1 MSRCMNNVT
10 IPAHVDPER
19 LGALLTEVGWQQV
32 GGRRGL
38 YKRFLPPGGSSSG
51 LGKSSLVIPLDN
63 SAPEFSE
70 LLRAALLQISQD
82 RELWAR
88 SIYPRLAVE
97 ASDEFRF
104 RKESS
109 APSGLIEWRS
119 GEALIE
125 SARKT
130 LIAGA
135 KSYVS
140 PGRHFVNRN
149 GRFAGRYLDQVLMGQ
164 TAPGSYIV
172 TAYAPPN
179 GYVSLASGREGGA
192 AIIPEV
198 GAAPVRAVN
207 QAVVRALEAT
217 VEALEHYRTSSSL
230 SGFED
235 GVSRGVSYEMTN
247 AVLGMASH
255 ADAADISI
263 EWDSSAP
270 APSLPSHF
278 EFTSDDVEPLSRAA
292 VQLSEDQGTQ
302 VVTMVGRVHL
312 LTKKNVGSPGVFG
325 IESLLPGSPRKV
337 RVRLR
342 DEEDYHEAIRAH
354 EEELALQVSGTLEK
368 EGNLSWL
375 YHATVIQ
382 TMGSIADYGARPT
395 PKGIDVPDGQLDLF
409 ERGGNSSN

>member
-1 MSRCMNNVT
+1 MSNVT
-10 IPAHVDPER
+10 IPAHVDPDR
-19 LGALLTEVGWQQV
+19 LGVLLTEAGWRQV
-32 GGRRGL
+32 GGRQGL
-38 YKRFLPPGGSSSG
+38 YKRFLPPGGSRSG
-51 LGKSSLVIPLDN
+51 LGRSSLVIPLDH

-70 LLRAALLQISQD
+70 LLHAALLQISQD
-82 RELWAR
+82 RDLWTR

-104 RKESS
+104 RKES
-109 APSGLIEWRS
+109 AVPSGLIEWRN
-119 GEALIE
+119 GEVLIE

-135 KSYVS
+135 KSYIS

-179 GYVSLASGREGGA
+179 GYVSLRSGGEGNA
-192 AIIPEV
+192 LDVISDV
-198 GAAPVRAVN
+198 GAAPVRAVS
-207 QAVVRALEAT
+207 QAVAKALEAT
-217 VEALEHYRTSSSL
+217 VEALEHYHSSSSL

-255 ADAADISI
+255 GDAADISI

-270 APSLPSHF
+270 PLNSLSSYF
-278 EFTSDDVEPLSRAA
+278 EFTRDDVEPLSRAV
-292 VQLSEDQGTQ
+292 VQLAEDQGTQ

-354 EEELALQVSGTLEK
+354 EEELAIQVSGTLEK

-375 YHATVIQ
+375 YNATVIQ
-382 TMGSIADYGARPT
+382 AMGSIVDYGARPAFSS
-395 PKGIDVPDGQLDLF
+395 GEVSDGQMDLF
-409 ERGGNSSN
+409 ERGDGSSV

>member
-1 MSRCMNNVT
+1 MNNVT
-10 IPAHVDPER
+10 IPVHVDPDR
-19 LGALLTEVGWQQV
+19 LGELLTEAGWQQV
-32 GGRRGL
+32 GGRRGI
-38 YKRFLPPGGSSSG
+38 YKRFLPPGGKSSAF
-51 LGKSSLVIPLDN
+51 GKSSLLIPLDN

-70 LLRAALLQISQD
+70 LLRAALLEISQD
-82 RELWAR
+82 WELWSR

-109 APSGLIEWRS
+109 APSGLIEWRH
-119 GEALIE
+119 GEELIE
-125 SARKT
+125 SARKM

-135 KSYVS
+135 KSYIS

-179 GYVSLASGREGGA
+179 GYVSLRSGSESSTA
-192 AIIPEV
+192 NVLPEV

-207 QAVVRALEAT
+207 QAVIKALEAT
-217 VEALEHYRTSSSL
+217 VEALEHYHASSSF

-255 ADAADISI
+255 ADGADISI

-270 APSLPSHF
+270 SPPSLSSRF

-292 VQLSEDQGTQ
+292 VQLAEDQSTQ
-302 VVTMVGRVHL
+302 VITLVGRVHL
-312 LTKKNVGSPGVFG
+312 LTKKNAGSPGVFG

-395 PKGIDVPDGQLDLF
+395 RKGIDVPDGQMDLF
-409 ERGGNSSN
+409 DRGSQS

>member
-1 MSRCMNNVT
+1 MNNVK
-10 IPAHVDPER
+10 IPAHVDPDR
-19 LGALLTEVGWQQV
+19 LGALLTEAGWRQV
-32 GGRRGL
+32 GGRQGL
-38 YKRFLPPGGSSSG
+38 YKRFLPPGGTSSG
-51 LGKSSLVIPLDN
+51 IGKSSLVIPLDD
-63 SAPEFSE
+63 SAPEFSD
-70 LLRAALLQISQD
+70 LLHAALLQISQD

-104 RKESS
+104 RKESA

-179 GYVSLASGREGGA
+179 GYVSLQSGGEGGVSNT
-192 AIIPEV
+192 IPEV

-207 QAVVRALEAT
+207 QAVVKALEAT
-217 VEALEHYRTSSSL
+217 VEALEHYHASSSL

-247 AVLGMASH
+247 AVLGMASR

-270 APSLPSHF
+270 ASPSLPSYF

-292 VQLSEDQGTQ
+292 VQLAEDQSTQ

-312 LTKKNVGSPGVFG
+312 LTKKNAGSPGVFG

-382 TMGSIADYGARPT
+382 AMGPIAGYGARPSS
-395 PKGIDVPDGQLDLF
+395 KGIDVPDGQMDLF
-409 ERGGNSSN
+409 ERGGNSSS